1 MHIEAGIV
9 QGAKMILSYGTA
21 AVSFGIAGKLAI
33 DNIKNSGFL
42 SMIVKTI
49 IASILVFVFFEVF
62 PHQAVGVSEVH
73 LILGSTLF
81 LIFGAGAA
89 SFGLAIGLLLQGI
102 FFAQFDLPQYGMN
115 VTTLLMP
122 LFVMSFVASKVIPKN
137 IAYKD
142 IKYADALKLSLTY
155 QGGIVMWVAFWA
167 LYGQGFASENL
178 ISVFSFGAAYMSVIL
193 IEPLVDLAVL
203 AAAKTLGNFKN
214 SSFLNY
220 RLYNTAN

>member
-9 QGAKMILSYGTA
+9 QGAKIILSYGTA

-49 IASILVFVFFEVF
+49 ITSILVFVFFEVF

-89 SFGLAIGLLLQGI
+89 SFGLAIGLLVQGM

-122 LFVMSFVASKVIPKN
+122 LFAMSFVASKVIPKN

-142 IKYADALKLSLTY
+142 IKYMDALKLSLTY

-167 LYGQGFASENL
+167 LYGQGFTSENL
-178 ISVFSFGAAYMSVIL
+178 VSVFSFGAAYMSIIL

-203 AAAKTLGNFKN
+203 AAAKTLGNLKN
-214 SSFLNY
+214 SSFVNH
-220 RLYNTAN
+220 RLYNTTN